1 VTPSPPAPD
10 RPRRRSLASRRLT
23 ATVGSAI
30 FFAAAPAIV
39 AGVIPW
45 SLTHWRAGEPYP
57 GTIAIECLGA
67 LMIAIGTIT
76 LVDAFVRFVTEGL
89 GTPAPVA
96 PTEQLV
102 VGGLYRHV
110 RNPMY
115 IAVIAIVI
123 GQALV
128 RGRPILFAY
137 AAAIGFAMA
146 TFVRGYEEPALA
158 RQFGDEY
165 ERYRREVPRWW
176 PRMHA
181 WDPTNRR
188 R

>member
-1 VTPSPPAPD
+1 VKPPPPPPD
-10 RPRRRSLASRRLT
+10 PRQRRSLASRRLT

-30 FFAAAPAIV
+30 FFAGAPAIV

-45 SLTHWRAGEPYP
+45 SLTHWRQGEPYP
-57 GTIAIECLGA
+57 GKIAMQCLGG
-67 LMIAIGTIT
+67 LMVAIGTVT
-76 LVDAFVRFVTEGL
+76 LVNAFVRFVIEGL

-115 IAVIAIVI
+115 IAVIGIVV

-128 RGRPILFAY
+128 LQRPVLLAY
-137 AAAIGFAMA
+137 AATIGFAMA
-146 TFVRGYEEPALA
+146 AFVRGYEEPALT
-158 RQFGDEY
+158 RQFGEQY
-165 ERYRREVPRWW
+165 QCYRREVPRWW

-188 R
+188 S